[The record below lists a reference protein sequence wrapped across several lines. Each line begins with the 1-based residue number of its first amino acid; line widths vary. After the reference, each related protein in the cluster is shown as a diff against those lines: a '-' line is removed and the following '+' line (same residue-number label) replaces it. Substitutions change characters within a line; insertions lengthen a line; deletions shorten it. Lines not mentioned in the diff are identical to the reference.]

1 MRNKMLISLMLAL
14 GLALAACGPTNTPA
28 PSATPSPTAM
38 FVIATNPL
46 PTITAQPADTATPS
60 AATPTTV
67 AATNMPLPSAT
78 VVPTSSSS
86 SPNATNYIDDR
97 STPITLITSLF
108 NAVNRKEYLRA
119 YSYWN
124 NPASTLGTLASYSA
138 GYANTASVDLVFG
151 AITGDAG
158 AGQMYYTVPV
168 ILKGTA
174 TNGVKANYAACY
186 VVHLAQPGNFGAP
199 PITPMGIERGTAA
212 AISLSTSDSAAL
224 ANACTGSNYPVTQ
237 PVSFGT
243 ESLSIDKS
251 NYLDNRSGPI
261 ETVSSY
267 LNALNSKQYV
277 RAYSYWQNAA
287 STLGPYSSYANGYAN
302 TDTITATFG
311 AVVSDAGAGQLHYQ
325 VSTAMTVLT
334 TSSTTQLFVGCY
346 TLHLSQPGVQGV
358 YPFQP
363 MGITAGK
370 FTQYNSSVDVNSLL
384 ATACH

>member
-1 MRNKMLISLMLAL
+1 MRKNILIGLPVIL
-14 GLALAACGPTNTPA
+14 GLVLAACGPTATPA
-28 PSATPSPTAM
+28 PSATPSATAAI
-38 FVIATNPL
+38 VIPTNPL
-46 PTITAQPADTATPS
+46 PSVTPQPSDTAT
-60 AATPTTV
+60 AAV
-67 AATNMPLPSAT
+67 AETATNTPLPSAT
-78 VVPTSSSS
+78 LAPTASST
-86 SPNATNYIDDR
+86 SPSASNYIDDR
-97 STPITLITSLF
+97 STPVSLITSLF
-108 NAVNRKEYLRA
+108 NAINRKEYLRA
-119 YSYWN
+119 YSYWG

-138 GYANTASVDLVFG
+138 GYADTASVDLVFG

-174 TNGVKANYAACY
+174 TNGAHANYAACY

-199 PITPMGIERGTAA
+199 PITPMSIERGTAVA
-212 AISLSTSDSAAL
+212 VSLATSDSTAL
-224 ANACTGSNYPVTQ
+224 ATACSGSDYPITQ

-267 LNALNSKQYV
+267 LNALNRKEYV

-287 STLGPYSSYANGYAN
+287 STLGPYTTYANGYAN

-311 AVVSDAGAGQLHYQ
+311 SVASEGAAGNLYYK
-325 VSTAMTVLT
+325 VPTAMTVLT

-346 TLHLSQPGVQGV
+346 TLHLSQPGVQGT

-363 MGITAGK
+363 MGITAGT
-370 FTQYNSSVDVNSLL
+370 FTQYSSSVDINSLL
-384 ATACH
+384 TTACH